1 MTYRYV
7 KTSPVAPLFVL
18 TLIIL
23 LAGAPGLFIPL
34 IGALALIYGALW
46 CMGAKAVR
54 DTEEQM
60 ELEAIAARADA
71 QHRAALRGDPR
82 GRYGAYPPAVS
93 AGVLDDLG

>member
-7 KTSPVAPLFVL
+7 NTSAVAPLAFLVV
-18 TLIIL
+18 TIL
-23 LAGAPGLFIPL
+23 LVGAPTVFIPI
-34 IGALALIYGALW
+34 IGGLALIYGLLW
-46 CMGAKAVR
+46 RIGVQSVR

-60 ELEAIAARADA
+60 ELEAIARRADV

-93 AGVLDDLG
+93 AGALDDLG